1 MNIIIVDDDAFVSA
15 SLKIIL
21 ESYSDITVLATGAN
35 GHDAISLYDTY
46 IPDVLLMD
54 IRMEG
59 MDGLT
64 ASKEIITGHP
74 DAKILLLT
82 TFADDDY
89 IIKAI
94 RTGAKGYILKQDF
107 ETVASAITAVHNG
120 QTVFGN
126 EIMNKIPTLLQ
137 TDDHFD
143 YLSYNL
149 TEKEFE
155 LIRLVADGLNNKE
168 IAEQLFLSE
177 GTVRN

>member
-64 ASKEIITGHP
+64 ASKEIIIG
-74 DAKILLLT
+74 
-82 TFADDDY
+82 
-89 IIKAI
+89 
-94 RTGAKGYILKQDF
+94 
-107 ETVASAITAVHNG
+107 
-120 QTVFGN
+120 
-126 EIMNKIPTLLQ
+126 
-137 TDDHFD
+137 
-143 YLSYNL
+143 
-149 TEKEFE
+149 
-155 LIRLVADGLNNKE
+155 
-168 IAEQLFLSE
+168 E
-177 GTVRN
+177 GSK

>member
-74 DAKILLLT
+74 DAKICYLLPSPMMT
-82 TFADDDY
+82 ISSKPSGPAQRDT
-89 IIKAI
+89 
-94 RTGAKGYILKQDF
+94 
-107 ETVASAITAVHNG
+107 S
-120 QTVFGN
+120 
-126 EIMNKIPTLLQ
+126 
-137 TDDHFD
+137 
-143 YLSYNL
+143 
-149 TEKEFE
+149 
-155 LIRLVADGLNNKE
+155 
-168 IAEQLFLSE
+168 
-177 GTVRN
+177 